1 MPESPAVSGS
11 LRLVLLRLGVFIAA
25 AVCISV
31 VATRWSAWEG
41 AAGPQRTDDAYL
53 QADLTPI
60 LARVPGYVRRVA
72 FADYQRVRADQI
84 LVEIDDTDYRAE
96 LAQADADIA
105 TAEAALA
112 TIAASRALQDANIAA
127 AGAAIKST
135 TAALQRDRSE
145 AIRQRVLRQSG
156 LAGTTQKVEQAD
168 ASARQDSALL
178 EQNQAQLLAAQRQIA
193 VYDAQARQA
202 TAQLAARHAA
212 RDLAALNLGYTRIV
226 APTDGMVSQ
235 RQVKIGQYLGA
246 GTQVTT
252 LVALPHVWVIANY
265 KETQL
270 THLQIGQPAKVTV
283 DMFPGITLRGHVD
296 SYAPASG
303 SQFSLLPPDNAT
315 GNFTKVVQRISVKIV
330 IDDAQGLAER
340 LRPGASVIATID
352 TAARPADLR

>member
-1 MPESPAVSGS
+1 MAETPAASGR
-11 LRLVLLRLGVFIAA
+11 LRLVVLRLGVFVVAAVLVYIIAA
-25 AVCISV
+25 
-31 VATRWSAWEG
+31 RWNAWEG

-53 QADLTPI
+53 QADLTPL

-72 FADYQRVRADQI
+72 FDDYQRVRAGDL
-84 LVEIDDTDYRAE
+84 LVEIDDSDYRAQ
-96 LAQADADIA
+96 LAQADADVA
-105 TAEAALA
+105 GAEASLM

-135 TAALQRDRSE
+135 GAALQRDQSE
-145 AIRQRVLRQSG
+145 AVRQRALRQSG

-168 ASARQDSALL
+168 ASARQDAALL
-178 EQNQAQLLAAQRQIA
+178 EQNHAQLLAAQRQIT
-193 VYDAQARQA
+193 VYDAQTRQA
-202 TAQLAARHAA
+202 TAQLAAQHAA
-212 RDLAALNLGYTRIV
+212 RNLAALNLGYTRIT

-235 RQVKIGQYLGA
+235 RQVKIGQYLSA

-270 THLQIGQPAKVTV
+270 THLQIGQPARVTI
-283 DMFPGITLRGHVD
+283 DMFPGVTLRGHVD

-330 IDDAQGLAER
+330 IDDAQGLADK

-352 TAARPADLR
+352 TAAKPADHP

>member
-1 MPESPAVSGS
+1 MPETPPASGNS
-11 LRLVLLRLGVFIAA
+11 RLTLLRLGGFALTALCVWLIA
-25 AVCISV
+25 S
-31 VATRWSAWEG
+31 RWNAWEG

-60 LARVPGYVRRVA
+60 LARVPGYVRRVG
-72 FADYQRVRADQI
+72 FDDYGRVHAGDI
-84 LVEIDDTDYRAE
+84 LVEIDAADYRAQ

-105 TAEAALA
+105 SAEASLT

-127 AGAAIKST
+127 AAATIKATS
-135 TAALQRDRSE
+135 AALQRDQSE
-145 AIRQRVLRQSG
+145 AVRQRALRQSG

-168 ASARQDSALL
+168 ASERQDAAVL
-178 EQNQAQLLAAQRQIA
+178 EQNHAQLLAAQRQIA

-202 TAQLAARHAA
+202 TALLAARHAA

-226 APTDGMVSQ
+226 APTDGVVSQ
-235 RQVKIGQYLGA
+235 RQVKIGQYLSA

-270 THLQIGQPAKVTV
+270 THLELGQPAKITI
-283 DMFPGITLRGHVD
+283 DMFPGVTLSGHVD

-330 IDDAQGLAER
+330 IDDAKGLGDK

-352 TAARPADLR
+352 TSGQH